1 MKYYEY
7 SKMLNNQY
15 LRMLSAIKPII
26 AIQNQTYQAI
36 KPLTEIQKN
45 FAKLIAPAQAIQNQ
59 LIAALEPMYLM
70 QEIVNQANIALSST
84 ITAAIKSQIEF
95 LNILSNTSLNS
106 MSIENSLSF
115 SEISTKAMSELE
127 YDDLP
132 QEIIETKDIVTEIS
146 STKKPLTWEQILT
159 IISFIITVCMFVQSL
174 LPNKQLSTI
183 EKYLEQLIE
192 IQMNEISS
200 ISAETAE

>member
-26 AIQNQTYQAI
+26 AIQNQTYQAV
-36 KPLTEIQKN
+36 KPFTEIQKN